1 MVTSSDDVL
10 FSYVSRG
17 NPKSNED
24 LKRFLR
30 LYPEYR
36 EEIIDFTAT
45 WRALSILDTFLPPVP
60 LDPVVERQI
69 MQRAKAHLRV
79 KQRRRA
85 STPLE
90 KARTKGELRKGRQ
103 GVSAK

>member
-10 FSYVSRG
+10 FNYVSRG

-24 LKRFLR
+24 LKRFLC

-45 WRALSILDTFLPPVP
+45 WRALSILDAFLPPAP
-60 LDPVVERQI
+60 LDPVVERQ
-69 MQRAKAHLRV
+69 MVQRAKAHLRV
-79 KQRRRA
+79 KQCRRT
-85 STPLE
+85 STLLE
-90 KARTKGELRKGRQ
+90 KARTKGGL
-103 GVSAK
+103 